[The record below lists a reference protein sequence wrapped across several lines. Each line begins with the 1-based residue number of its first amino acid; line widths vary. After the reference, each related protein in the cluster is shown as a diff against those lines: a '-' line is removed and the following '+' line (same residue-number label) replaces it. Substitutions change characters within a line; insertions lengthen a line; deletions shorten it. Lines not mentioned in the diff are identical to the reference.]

1 MQFSNLC
8 IKLIRTNRSECG
20 LCGVIGDEKITFAMC
35 HFANY
40 LAELF
45 PLRPPSAATGVPLPA
60 RSRMRAR
67 AFTIRYERNAA
78 QASTLLTEIRAAGG
92 RAESASADLAAPA
105 CQTGPRGSSCNG

>member
-1 MQFSNLC
+1 M
-8 IKLIRTNRSECG
+8 
-20 LCGVIGDEKITFAMC
+20 GDEKITFAMC

-45 PLRPPSAATGVPLPA
+45 PLRPPECGNRRATT
-60 RSRMRAR
+60 RALADAGTR
-67 AFTIRYERNAA
+67 VIIRYERNAT

-92 RAESASADLAAPA
+92 RAESVSADLVAPA